1 MDEMENKLGA
11 ILGNPE
17 MMEKIMS
24 LAQSFEA
31 GPSPSSSPA
40 PPPAPPSGKP
50 EAVFTGF
57 PELDIGTIQKL
68 SGLMGKSNIDKNQQ
82 TLLHALTPYL
92 SQMRIQKLERAMRA
106 ARMATMAGSL
116 FGSGLLF
123 PGR

>member
-24 LAQSFEA
+24 LAQSFEG
-31 GPSPSSSPA
+31 GPTPTSPPVQNPLPEKAESPL
-40 PPPAPPSGKP
+40 P
-50 EAVFTGF
+50 GF

-68 SGLMGKSNIDKNQQ
+68 SGLMGKSSIDKNQQ
-82 TLLHALTPYL
+82 TLLHALTPYI
-92 SQMRIQKLERAMRA
+92 SQMRIRKLERAMRA
-106 ARMATMAGSL
+106 ARMATMAGSVL
-116 FGSGLLF
+116 GSGLLF